1 MKAILKKSVE
11 NRFWGTDDY
20 DILDLNPINKAITN
34 YYLPYLSPSPLKAFL
49 LKRMTTFKQM
59 YLYLKVYCEEDS
71 SVVKSLSLKCNLLD
85 DVERMYDDNKVD
97 WGKIDECMTKYFQR
111 IGYAEIECTD
121 DEGIVSFLKRLEQ
134 DVPLVK
140 EYFKVLYK
148 CNENIARIGYFGDSD
163 KYELFVET
171 DDEETTPHFHIR
183 DAETK
188 GERFETCVCL
198 ETNRYCLHGKHKDI
212 LTPEQQTM
220 LMEFMESL
228 SMYKPCS
235 TPLIRNYEWAVD
247 MWNLNNEATQV
258 SLRYDSGDDVII
270 PDYSKINL

>member
-20 DILDLNPINKAITN
+20 DILDLNPINKAITS
-34 YYLPYLSPSPLKAFL
+34 YYLPYLSSSPLKTFL

-134 DVPLVK
+134 DVLSEIVTSTS
-140 EYFKVLYK
+140 FLW
-148 CNENIARIGYFGDSD
+148 R
-163 KYELFVET
+163 
-171 DDEETTPHFHIR
+171 
-183 DAETK
+183 
-188 GERFETCVCL
+188 
-198 ETNRYCLHGKHKDI
+198 
-212 LTPEQQTM
+212 QTM
-220 LMEFMESL
+220 RKPRPISIYGMRKRKVNDLKRVSVLERTAIACMER
-228 SMYKPCS
+228 
-235 TPLIRNYEWAVD
+235 IRTFLR
-247 MWNLNNEATQV
+247 LNNKL
-258 SLRYDSGDDVII
+258 S
-270 PDYSKINL
+270 

>member
-20 DILDLNPINKAITN
+20 DILDLNPINKAITS
-34 YYLPYLSPSPLKAFL
+34 YYLPYLSSSPLKTFL

-148 CNENIARIGYFGDSD
+148 YNENIARIGYFGDSD

-188 GERFETCVCL
+188 GERFETCVCFG
-198 ETNRYCLHGKHKDI
+198 TNRFL
-212 LTPEQQTM
+212 
-220 LMEFMESL
+220 
-228 SMYKPCS
+228 
-235 TPLIRNYEWAVD
+235 AVD
-247 MWNLNNEATQV
+247 TQ
-258 SLRYDSGDDVII
+258 L
-270 PDYSKINL
+270 

>member
-20 DILDLNPINKAITN
+20 DILDLNPINKAITS
-34 YYLPYLSPSPLKAFL
+34 YYLPYLSSSPLKTFL

-148 CNENIARIGYFGDSD
+148 YNENIARIGYFGDSD

-188 GERFETCVCL
+188 GERFETCVCFG
-198 ETNRYCLHGKHKDI
+198 TNRYCLHGTYKDI
-212 LTPEQQTM
+212 LTPEQQTK
-220 LMEFMESL
+220 LMDFMESL
-228 SMYKPCS
+228 SLYKPYS
-235 TPLIRNYEWAVD
+235 LPLIRNYEWAAD
-247 MWNLNNEATQV
+247 MWNTNNEGTQV
-258 SLRYDSGDDVII
+258 SLRYDNGDDVII
-270 PDYSKINL
+270 PDYSRINL